1 MVTLPLTDRVS
12 AGQALGQQLK
22 DYQQSEDPLVIALPR
37 GGVPV
42 AYQIAKSL
50 NAPLDVMIVRKLGL
64 PHHKEYAMGAIAS
77 GGVQILMDNVVSAN
91 RVSLEEIQ
99 RVVIQEK
106 QELERREKIYRQQR
120 SWPDL
125 HARCVI
131 LVDDG
136 VATGATMVAA
146 IRAVRDQGAKK
157 IIAAVP
163 VAPRETAE
171 EISAL
176 VDEAVF
182 LATPQPFYAVG
193 QWYKKFEQTTDEEV
207 QSLLAEFWSEAE
219 GTR

>member
-77 GGVQILMDNVVSAN
+77 GGVQILMDDVVSAN

>member
-12 AGQALGQQLK
+12 AGQALGRQLK
-22 DYQQSEDPLVIALPR
+22 DYQQLEDPLILALPR

-77 GGVQILMDNVVSAN
+77 GGIQILMDDVVSAN
-91 RVSLEEIQ
+91 RVSREEIQ
-99 RVVIQEK
+99 RVVMQEK
-106 QELERREKIYRQQR
+106 QELERREKTYRQQR
-120 SWPDL
+120 PWPDL
-125 HARCVI
+125 QARCVI

-136 VATGATMVAA
+136 VATGATMFAA
-146 IRAVRDQGAKK
+146 IRAIRDQGAKK

-171 EISAL
+171 EVSAL
-176 VDEAVF
+176 VDEAIF

-207 QSLLAEFWSEAE
+207 QSLLAEFWDEAE
-219 GTR
+219 RQG